1 MKEKKKRNR
10 ERPVSIVEV
19 AGKTPRNA
27 PFVIVNTLCDLF
39 DFLFCT
45 FIVAVDSD
53 FLKVL
58 RDRKNYGKTTG
69 IFSYLLSSRLQ
80 LLWKFVGS
88 GCVYDVCAHTHKH
101 V

>member
-1 MKEKKKRNR
+1 MD
-10 ERPVSIVEV
+10 V

-58 RDRKNYGKTTG
+58 RGRGRESGSEIEKYGKTTG
-69 IFSYLLSSRLQ
+69 IFSYLLSSRLR
-80 LLWKFVGS
+80 LLWKFVRS